1 MTLAAENAISPCLWF
16 DHELEDAASFYTS
29 IFPNSKVTATTRY
42 PEGAPVPKGTVMTIA
57 FELAS
62 QPFTA
67 LNGGPHFTHSEAFS
81 LAISCADQDEV
92 DYYWDKLTADGG
104 EESQCGWLKDRYGL
118 SWQVTPVGM
127 VEIYTSDDPDRVARA
142 MQAMFT
148 MKKLDLAALQ
158 AAADGD
164 T

>member
-1 MTLAAENAISPCLWF
+1 MPQITPFLWF
-16 DHELEDAASFYTS
+16 DTEAEEAAEFYCS
-29 IFPNSKVTATTRY
+29 IFPNSKITNVSHYGDAG
-42 PEGAPVPKGTVMTIA
+42 PQPAGSVMTVSFVLDGLEI
-57 FELAS
+57 
-62 QPFTA
+62 TA

-92 DYYWDKLTADGG
+92 DYYWEKLTADGG
-104 EESQCGWLKDRYGL
+104 QESQCGWLKDRYGL

>member
-1 MTLAAENAISPCLWF
+1 MPTITPFLWF
-16 DHELEDAASFYTS
+16 DTEAEEAAEFYCS
-29 IFPNSKVTATTRY
+29 IFPNSKITNVSHYSDAG
-42 PEGAPVPKGTVMTIA
+42 PQPAGSAMTVS
-57 FELAS
+57 FVLDGLEL
-62 QPFTA
+62 TA

-127 VEIYTSDDPDRVARA
+127 VEIYTSDDPDRVERA
-142 MQAMFT
+142 MKAMFT

-158 AAADGD
+158 AAADGA
-164 T
+164 